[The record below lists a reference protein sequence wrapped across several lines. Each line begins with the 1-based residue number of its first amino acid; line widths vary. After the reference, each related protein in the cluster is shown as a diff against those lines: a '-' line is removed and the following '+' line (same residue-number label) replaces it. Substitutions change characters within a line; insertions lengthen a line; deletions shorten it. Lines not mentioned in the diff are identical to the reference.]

1 MCNMRSVKLKLKG
14 TIISIAMGWSK
25 PLTLKIVDLNS
36 ISRIRSPV
44 GITHNTWFIDFVARF
59 EAFVTTSASRRNQI
73 QIMNRTAKPEKCG
86 FSVKHSGGKLGLKT
100 IVCWAWEHRF
110 PNDVHCARLHTAIIA
125 PPSKS
130 TRATD
135 NTKLATPKSLQ
146 QGERHVIG
154 SIFRFPY

>member
-1 MCNMRSVKLKLKG
+1 MCNMRSVKLKLKR

-59 EAFVTTSASRRNQI
+59 EAFVKTSASRRNQL

-86 FSVKHSGGKLGLKT
+86 FQVKHSGGKLGLKP
-100 IVCWAWEHRF
+100 IICWAWEPKF
-110 PNDVHCARLHTAIIA
+110 QNDVHSPRLQTVIVAYC
-125 PPSKS
+125 SKS
-130 TRATD
+130 TGAAD
-135 NTKLATPKSLQ
+135 KIILAKPKSLQ
-146 QGERHVIG
+146 QR
-154 SIFRFPY
+154 